1 MPETVPVTEIAGVE
15 KRKAVGRGW
24 IVGGIGVATALAL
37 ALGYSLWWT
46 KPNAFGGT
54 GNGFGF
60 EQTIETMH
68 PVTVNMVDRSIRA
81 DSETITVSDVVPRV
95 VANTADALITV
106 AVCQV
111 PSMPFLSVAG
121 PASDACEAVTDVEGQ
136 EVRLTADGS
145 TTITM
150 TLTPQRR
157 GRVVIEGMEVGYVR
171 GSGHLWQR
179 GSQVTGPVV
188 TLRVTR

>member
-1 MPETVPVTEIAGVE
+1 MNEIAGVE

-46 KPNAFGGT
+46 KPNTFSGM

-60 EQTIETMH
+60 EQTTETMH
-68 PVTVNMVDRSIRA
+68 PVTVDMVDRSIRA
-81 DSETITVSDVVPRV
+81 DPETITVSDVFPRV
-95 VANTADALITV
+95 VANTADALITF

-111 PSMPFLSVAG
+111 SATPFMSAAG
-121 PASDACEAVTDVEGQ
+121 PASEACETVTDVEGQ
-136 EVRLTADGS
+136 EVRLTADGR

-157 GRVVIEGMEVGYVR
+157 GRVVVEGMEVDYSR